1 MTEEASCF
9 RPARKDGLKENV
21 GSVLDLVRHPG
32 RQGAAG
38 VGSMGWRSHR
48 SLVSRRNK
56 GPGSDQVVSEEW
68 GGARGQA

>member
-9 RPARKDGLKENV
+9 RPARKDGLEREC
-21 GSVLDLVRHPG
+21 GLSPG
-32 RQGAAG
+32 PGYTPRETGEQL
-38 VGSMGWRSHR
+38 GWLHGLEEPQILSPG
-48 SLVSRRNK
+48 RNK